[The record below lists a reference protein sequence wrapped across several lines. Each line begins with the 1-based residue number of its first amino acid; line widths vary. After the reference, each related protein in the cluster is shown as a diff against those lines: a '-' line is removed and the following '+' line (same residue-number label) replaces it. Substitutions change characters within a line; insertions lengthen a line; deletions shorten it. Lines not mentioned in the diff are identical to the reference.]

1 MAKKEF
7 DKRDYH
13 QELTDK
19 LIASIESAQ
28 KLNWEKPWF
37 SAPST
42 RPFNLETGTRYS
54 GCNLM
59 ATALSGFEDP
69 RWLTFRGISSYAQKK
84 DIELQLRKGSKG
96 TPIFKAFAKEITED
110 KNGVPLDKPRKII
123 FMAYA
128 GTVFNGEQIEGMP
141 EYTKQQNREID
152 SLFAGEELKSSLIE
166 RTNLKVIESPRGA
179 WYRPGD
185 HTVGMPKQS
194 TFKTDLGYYDTQLHE
209 FGHSTGPALGR
220 KMEGVHGGQDYA
232 YEELIAELSSC
243 FMAAEIGLQHNQ
255 YSHDQHAAYLQSW
268 LKALNDDKN
277 FIFKASNA
285 ASRASNFQMEHL
297 REHLYELN
305 AQHTATPEQNN
316 LLESLGVP
324 ERILK
329 QIQNQE
335 AGEKL
340 QARTEKISEPDQQ
353 VAPSFEE
360 GSTAHTPIPLVI
372 APKRRQTQSRGMR
385 M

>member
-1 MAKKEF
+1 MAKKEY

-110 KNGVPLDKPRKII
+110 KN
-123 FMAYA
+123 
-128 GTVFNGEQIEGMP
+128 
-141 EYTKQQNREID
+141 
-152 SLFAGEELKSSLIE
+152 
-166 RTNLKVIESPRGA
+166 
-179 WYRPGD
+179 
-185 HTVGMPKQS
+185 
-194 TFKTDLGYYDTQLHE
+194 
-209 FGHSTGPALGR
+209 
-220 KMEGVHGGQDYA
+220 
-232 YEELIAELSSC
+232 
-243 FMAAEIGLQHNQ
+243 
-255 YSHDQHAAYLQSW
+255 
-268 LKALNDDKN
+268 

-297 REHLYELN
+297 REHLYALN
-305 AQHTATPEQNN
+305 AQHTASPEQNN
-316 LLESLGVP
+316 LLDSIGVP
-324 ERILK
+324 RG
-329 QIQNQE
+329 NQ
-335 AGEKL
+335 
-340 QARTEKISEPDQQ
+340 
-353 VAPSFEE
+353 
-360 GSTAHTPIPLVI
+360 
-372 APKRRQTQSRGMR
+372 
-385 M
+385 